1 MIATECAPPVAVASE
16 HQSFVVEPHP
26 VHRSTA
32 LPEDDVSLRNMAGIA
47 TMDAE
52 PNDRAIR
59 EAHDR
64 QLNAARAV
72 VDDFKECRAAT
83 RQDVPTTIPTSTTV

>member
-1 MIATECAPPVAVASE
+1 
-16 HQSFVVEPHP
+16 
-26 VHRSTA
+26 
-32 LPEDDVSLRNMAGIA
+32 MAGIA